1 MDPKILSPK
10 AFIDEVIEVRLPNRF
25 IPDTP
30 QRIATDTSQKIPIRF
45 GQTIKKYVE
54 AGKVNELKFIP
65 LAIAGWLRYLFGLD
79 DNLQKFDLSADPLL
93 SDLKKIYENME
104 IGNIDEASI
113 RKLLKNETIFGLDL
127 EKAGLAD
134 LIVEYLKELSMGKG
148 AVRGTLKKYLG

>member
-1 MDPKILSPK
+1 MAKRKRIKRQEMKNKKILSSDDI
-10 AFIDEVIEVRLPNRF
+10 FNDE
-25 IPDTP
+25 D
-30 QRIATDTSQKIPIRF
+30 
-45 GQTIKKYVE
+45 
-54 AGKVNELKFIP
+54 ELKVIP

-104 IGNIDEASI
+104 IGNIDEAAI

-148 AVRGTLKKYLG
+148 AVRSTLKKYLR